1 MNSPIHDYFF
11 DKTAFDSRDGAY
23 IHLQQPNTPEAPLN
37 VPEMLTPDKVDGDDI
52 YYTLTAQTGS
62 TQLLTGAVTQTWGYN
77 GSLLGPTV
85 LFETGKTY
93 HITLKNAL
101 DEVTTFH
108 WHGLNIV
115 GPYDDG
121 GPHAPVYPGGE
132 RKITFTVDQPSATL
146 WLHPHPCPETAR
158 QVWNGLAAMVLIKD
172 DHERSLNL
180 PADWGKNDIPVIM
193 QDRTYYD
200 NQLDYQKSYD
210 VDGTLGEYPLINGTL
225 NPYFEVTSPIVR
237 LRFLDGSNRR
247 EWRLHFSDN
256 HPFTQISSDGGLLPQ
271 PVEFDHLML
280 TTAER
285 ADVLVNFSDYQ
296 EGDVVTLQTDD
307 LSFLT
312 FKIGKFDPEDLNLP
326 ETLATIPDL
335 TPDDPE
341 PTFHTVMSGMDDEVR
356 LDGKLFDMQRIDT
369 RQELN
374 KVALWEVTNTNDMD
388 DGMIHP
394 FHVHGCQ
401 FQVLKRDGH
410 DVYANEHG
418 WKDTIGV
425 NPGETVLIKIQF
437 TKPGVF
443 MYHCHILEHEDTGMM
458 AQIEIYDPKHPVKY
472 HLLSMDEMMHDPTKK

>member
-1 MNSPIHDYFF
+1 MKSIIHDYFF
-11 DKTAFDSRDGAY
+11 DHNAFDSHDGAY
-23 IHLQQPNTPEAPLN
+23 IHLKQPNVAAGPLAIP
-37 VPEMLTPDKVDGDDI
+37 VMLTPDSETDTDVH
-52 YYTLTAQTGS
+52 YTLTAQEGS
-62 TQLLTGAVTQTWGYN
+62 VTYFGGEATNTWGYN
-77 GSLLGPTV
+77 GDLLGPTV
-85 LFETGKTY
+85 LLETGKTY
-93 HITLKNAL
+93 HVTLKNEL

-108 WHGLNIV
+108 WHGLNII

-121 GPHAPVYPGGE
+121 GPHAPVYPHTE

-158 QVWNGLAAMVLIKD
+158 QVWNGLAAMVLITD
-172 DHERSLNL
+172 EHERSLEL
-180 PADWGKNDIPVIM
+180 PSQWGVDDVPVIL
-193 QDRTYYD
+193 QDRTYYN
-200 NQLDYQKSYD
+200 NQLDYKRSYD
-210 VDGTLGEYPLINGTL
+210 VDGTLGEYPVVNGTL
-225 NPYFEVTSPIVR
+225 NPYFDVTTPIVR
-237 LRFLDGSNRR
+237 LRLLDGSNRR

-256 HPFTQISSDGGLLPQ
+256 HPFTQIGSDGGLLPEA
-271 PVEFDHLML
+271 VEFDHLML

-285 ADVLVNFSDYQ
+285 ADVLVNFSDYAPGT
-296 EGDVVTLQTDD
+296 EVTLQSDDTDI
-307 LSFLT
+307 LT
-312 FKIGKFDPEDLNLP
+312 FKIGDFASQKLELP
-326 ETLATIPDL
+326 EQLAAIPDL
-335 TPDDPE
+335 TPDDAQPS
-341 PTFHTVMSGMDDEVR
+341 FHTVMSGMDDEVR

-374 KVALWEVTNTNDMD
+374 KVALWEVTNTNDMA

-401 FQVLKRDGH
+401 FQVLKRDGGP
-410 DVYANEHG
+410 VYANEHG

-472 HLLSMDEMMHDPTKK
+472 HLLSMEEMMHNPKA